1 MDKSELVRELRE
13 SSGIFESSGCD
24 DPTCFG
30 VTVEWDKLADFIIAD
45 RLRIVEPLIKHK
57 KEVIDELGDEGW
69 KLSIGD
75 VVIDETLKLAG
86 VNNNK
91 TK

>member
-45 RLRIVEPLIKHK
+45 RLRIVEPLVKACK
-57 KEVIDELGDEGW
+57 SPFEGTGVEVITKINEA
-69 KLSIGD
+69 
-75 VVIDETLKLAG
+75 VMETLNLAG
-86 VNNNK
+86 AGGSDV
-91 TK
+91 